1 MSAPADKVVLSCA
14 VITLGST
21 VAASLLPES
30 AGGKGK
36 LPSPRLLI
44 GTSLTYIGLSMTAD
58 FAPQLAAP
66 LAITLATTAAIYY
79 GIPII
84 DNYFNGAHNPIGFS
98 ATRKVR
104 K

>member
-14 VITLGST
+14 IVTLGST
-21 VAASLLPES
+21 VTASLMPES
-30 AGGKGK
+30 SGGLGK

-44 GTSLTYIGLSMTAD
+44 GTSLTYIGLSMMAD

-79 GIPII
+79 GIPVA
-84 DNYFNGAHNPIGFS
+84 DNYFNGARNRVGFTT
-98 ATRKVR
+98 AK
-104 K
+104 KGQK